1 MAKYLEIAG
10 SYSGILGNIPSDYED
25 LFKNNIV
32 EVTEWMSD
40 EEILNIIDKSLEDKQ
55 KLQEMISKLGDRI
68 HNEYSLKESVKDMD
82 EVYDEI
88 LRNTWVNKNT
98 DKL

>member
-25 LFKNNIV
+25 LFKNNII

-40 EEILNIIDKSLEDKQ
+40 EEILNIIDNALKDKQ
-55 KLQEMISKLGDRI
+55 KLWDITKKLGDKI
-68 HNEYSLKESVKDMD
+68 HKEYNLNCCVKDMD
-82 EVYDEI
+82 NIFKDFF
-88 LRNTWVNKNT
+88 NTPF
-98 DKL
+98 